1 MTRAT
6 NSDQQSEQ
14 GSARGT
20 INKST
25 SYGEPAPLCDAGTR
39 KIKGLAPLTLPQTF
53 LGLFNQRSLGDDD
66 AGKLTR

>member
-39 KIKGLAPLTLPQTF
+39 KIKASVSLSLPQQF
-53 LGLFNQRSLGDDD
+53 PGLFDQRFL
-66 AGKLTR
+66 